1 VHVPRDEN
9 TEAEKA
15 ARQRRFLTHVDL
27 AERTAHFGYWIANLE
42 TGTQFWSPGMYR
54 LIGDELAAQ
63 IPDSEWLL
71 SLMPPDDAVVV
82 RSAIT
87 TAILNGAPFSYR
99 CRARNMS
106 GDLRT
111 IDTHGESDVAED
123 GRTIR
128 LLGVCHDVTEKVRA
142 EEARARAQEMYRV
155 MASEASDI
163 ILMFTPDRKIEFVS
177 DALERVLGCSPAEIE
192 LGNWR
197 NLLHPDDVDRLS
209 NVPLPPKPG
218 ETLTHTYRLKHRDGN
233 YVWLETVTRGRY
245 AEDGTHLGIVS
256 VARDITLRK
265 QHETEVRASQA
276 RAEAANKAKSRF
288 LANMSHELR
297 TPLNAIIG
305 FADMMR
311 QGTFGPIGNERYE
324 EYSTLIHDSG
334 QLLLDLISDILD
346 MSKIEAGKMEL
357 NFENVDL
364 TGTIKDA
371 LRLLHD
377 RARKGNVTLEADP
390 ANGAV
395 ALEGDRRS
403 IKQILINLAT
413 NAVKFTPPGG
423 HVLVSARI
431 VDGAAVIT
439 VRDNGIGI
447 PESEIHRLGKPF
459 EQVCADPLLAKA
471 GTGLG
476 LALVR
481 ALAEGHGGTLT
492 IASDEGFGTEVYVSL
507 PLSQA
512 KRQAA

>member
-1 VHVPRDEN
+1 MPQDQT
-9 TEAEKA
+9 TEADKD
-15 ARQRRFLTHVDL
+15 ARQRRFRTHVDL
-27 AERTAHFGYWIANLE
+27 AERAAHFGYWIANID

-54 LIGDELAAQ
+54 LIGDEKAAQ
-63 IPDSEWLL
+63 VPDSEWLL
-71 SLMPPDDAVVV
+71 SLMPPEDAEVV
-82 RSAIT
+82 REAID
-87 TAILNGAPFSYR
+87 TAIKNGAPFSYR
-99 CRARNMS
+99 CRARNMA

-142 EEARARAQEMYRV
+142 EEARARAQDMYRV

-163 ILMFTPDRKIEFVS
+163 ILMFAPDRTIEFVS
-177 DALERVLGCSPAEIE
+177 DALQRVLGRSPAEIE

-197 NLLHPDDVDRLS
+197 HLLHPDDVERLA

-256 VARDITLRK
+256 VARDVTLRK
-265 QHETEVRASQA
+265 QHENEMRAA
-276 RAEAANKAKSRF
+276 RAKAEAANKAKSRF

-311 QGTFGPIGNERYE
+311 QETFGPIGNERYE
-324 EYSTLIHDSG
+324 EYSTLIYDSG

-357 NFENVDL
+357 NFEHVDL

-377 RARKGNVTLEADP
+377 RARKGRVKLEPDP
-390 ANGAV
+390 LNGAISI
-395 ALEGDRRS
+395 EGDRRA

-413 NAVKFTPPGG
+413 NAVKFTPQGG
-423 HVLVSARI
+423 HVVVSAR
-431 VDGAAVIT
+431 VDNGMAVIT
-439 VRDNGIGI
+439 VRDDGIGI
-447 PESEIHRLGKPF
+447 PESEIHRLGQPF
-459 EQVCADPLLAKA
+459 EQVCADPMLAKA

-481 ALAEGHGGTLT
+481 ALAEGHGGTLAIT
-492 IASDEGFGTEVYVSL
+492 SHEGLGTEVSVSL
-507 PLSQA
+507 PVSQA